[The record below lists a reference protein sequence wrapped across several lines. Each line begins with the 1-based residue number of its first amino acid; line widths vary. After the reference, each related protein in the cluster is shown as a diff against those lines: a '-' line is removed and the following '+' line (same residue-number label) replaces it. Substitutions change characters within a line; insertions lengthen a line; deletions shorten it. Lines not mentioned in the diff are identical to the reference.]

1 MAADESNQE
10 DDGMVPIGLGC
21 ANEEFKE
28 VLEVKELLDSLPN
41 VYNDQIAMET
51 VLERFTFIIDQY
63 QEQPH
68 LIDPHLEMLM
78 NKLLTIGRNMNSP
91 PALQNL
97 AFKCLYLITKMRGSK
112 VVVRLFPHEVV
123 DVEPVLAL
131 LYKQDPKD
139 FEAAETRY
147 ILLLWLSMACMIP
160 FDLVRLDSNVVQE
173 SGDMR
178 LPVMDRIYNIAM
190 EYLTVVDKSRNAA
203 AYLMSRFMTRP
214 DVKKRKLTEFMDW
227 ALKFI
232 ENAEYITMTG
242 ADSLTGVLTTIGLMF
257 KHGKREDLLQYA
269 PTVLEKVVRQN
280 LYECNNNRL
289 RKYGVKVVQRLGTT
303 FLPSRVAKWRYQ
315 RGCRSIA
322 DNLQLSKEAV
332 KERIAM
338 ETTNGNEEDD
348 DEDYD
353 IPEEMEEVIEMLLTS
368 LKDKDTIVRW
378 SAAKGIGRIT
388 GRLPKELADEV
399 VGSLLELFN
408 LQESDGAW
416 HGGCLAL
423 AELGRRGLLL
433 PVRLPDVVPIVLKA
447 LAYDER
453 RGTYSVGAHVRDAAC
468 YVCWAFA
475 RAYEPKEIAKYVNQI
490 ACSLLIA
497 SIFDRE
503 VNVRR
508 AASAA
513 FQENVGRQGTF
524 PHGIDILTKADY
536 YAVGNRT
543 HCYLDVSVYI
553 AEFSE
558 YTEALI
564 NHLADVKVHHWDSI
578 IRELTAKALH
588 NLTEKLPEHMAKT
601 VLPQLLT
608 HTTGLDLHSRHG
620 TILAVAEITHA
631 LSSVAEQ
638 KNKTIVDMIDKGII
652 EDIKGIAAKLQD
664 AKLFRGLGGELM
676 RKAVAC
682 LVEKCSLAKMPYH
695 KGPVIDTW
703 QEILDDC
710 WNHVEPDIHMAALS
724 AIQPLCN
731 EYYQI
736 SPGAADHRIQEMM
749 IEKYLRQLRASQE
762 ITRQGHSLALGALP
776 EFMLRGKLRPVLA
789 GLIQATQITDKDQK
803 WAEGRRDALKAI
815 TSVCKTVGVVRD
827 GDQTQVICS
836 GNVGQV
842 YEALLVAMK
851 DYTLDSRGD
860 VGAWV
865 REASMTGLQ
874 ELTSLAVNSSPDI
887 IKPGVCEHVMC
898 SLVQQCC
905 EKIDRTRAHAGNVFS
920 ALLYH
925 EPSIPH
931 IPNREELQ
939 AIFTKDVC
947 KSLNWAAP
955 CDTFPLF
962 TQLIKYPTYT
972 YSVILGLAVS
982 VGGITGF
989 LVKHSSAALHSY
1001 LRNVAKDIP
1010 EMTRITSTITKVFK
1024 DYQKVDRVSLP
1035 MLKMLDQLLSKGCFD
1050 SLIQEE
1056 SHPFPLEMFKLVR
1069 TELMRC
1075 GDPQKLLAS
1084 ADVYCDLLQFPG
1096 EVRRMCLSNLCIFL
1110 CHRFPRIRK
1119 TTANKLYEVLVTY
1132 DDIAPEENVE
1142 ELMTVLSETLCY

>member
-51 VLERFTFIIDQY
+51 
-63 QEQPH
+63 
-68 LIDPHLEMLM
+68 
-78 NKLLTIGRNMNSP
+78 
-91 PALQNL
+91 
-97 AFKCLYLITKMRGSK
+97 MRGSK

-303 FLPSRVAKWRYQ
+303 FLPSRVAKW
-315 RGCRSIA
+315 
-322 DNLQLSKEAV
+322 SKEAV

-490 ACSLLIA
+490 ASLLIA

-652 EDIKGIAAKLQD
+652 EDIKGIAAK
-664 AKLFRGLGGELM
+664 
-676 RKAVAC
+676 
-682 LVEKCSLAKMPYH
+682 
-695 KGPVIDTW
+695 
-703 QEILDDC
+703 
-710 WNHVEPDIHMAALS
+710 MAALS

-815 TSVCKTVGVVRD
+815 TR
-827 GDQTQVICS
+827 
-836 GNVGQV
+836 
-842 YEALLVAMK
+842 
-851 DYTLDSRGD
+851 
-860 VGAWV
+860 
-865 REASMTGLQ
+865 
-874 ELTSLAVNSSPDI
+874 
-887 IKPGVCEHVMC
+887 CEHVMC

-925 EPSIPH
+925 E
-931 IPNREELQ
+931 
-939 AIFTKDVC
+939 DVC

-1056 SHPFPLEMFKLVR
+1056 R
-1069 TELMRC
+1069 
-1075 GDPQKLLAS
+1075 
-1084 ADVYCDLLQFPG
+1084 YCDLLQFPG

-1142 ELMTVLSETLCY
+1142 ELMTVLSETLWDEEIEKIKPVRNNKEDSVYDFKISSTVFARHITVK